1 MKTQIPVFCRTKRQ
15 KSQFLETIDAE
26 LRSILSGT
34 SLAIHAFKIDG
45 FDVIQKALGKTT
57 AKMLLRLIAKRATS
71 TLRDGDR
78 FLELSGERFAIM
90 QSDVDEPAKAE
101 ALAVRLHKSLNSP
114 YRIAGSLH
122 RISVRSGI
130 ALAPRDAKD
139 AAGVFDKAE
148 LALFSIPEGSQRH
161 RFYSEVREAFTL
173 DREGMARELR
183 AAFKTGQLKIYYQP
197 IIDIHKLEV
206 AGFEALMRWHHPD
219 HGLIPAANF
228 ISVAEETGQISELG
242 AWAVETA
249 CRDAVQWPGPYR
261 VSVNF
266 SGQQFGCENPVP
278 CVMHAL
284 EASGLEASRLEI
296 EITETALLENEET
309 VHRQLSS
316 LQRLGVKIAL
326 DDFGAA
332 YATLANLRDFHFDK
346 IKIDRS
352 FVGDMPDRKAC
363 AAIVKAVAGLAD
375 ALDIR
380 SVAEGVE
387 TMDQLCEVRASGC
400 SEIQGFYFSV
410 AVPAEQIPQTLKDC
424 EEKLA
429 SLK

>member
-1 MKTQIPVFCRTKRQ
+1 
-15 KSQFLETIDAE
+15 
-26 LRSILSGT
+26 
-34 SLAIHAFKIDG
+34 
-45 FDVIQKALGKTT
+45 
-57 AKMLLRLIAKRATS
+57 
-71 TLRDGDR
+71 
-78 FLELSGERFAIM
+78 M

-114 YRIAGSLH
+114 YRIAARCIGSA
-122 RISVRSGI
+122 SEAVI

-139 AAGVFDKAE
+139 AAGVFDKAGIGSVFHSRRF
-148 LALFSIPEGSQRH
+148 AAAQVLFGGSR
-161 RFYSEVREAFTL
+161 SFTL

-296 EITETALLENEET
+296 EITEPRFSRMKET
-309 VHRQLSS
+309 VHRQ
-316 LQRLGVKIAL
+316 
-326 DDFGAA
+326 F
-332 YATLANLRDFHFDK
+332 
-346 IKIDRS
+346 
-352 FVGDMPDRKAC
+352 PAC
-363 AAIVKAVAGLAD
+363 RGLASRSHSTTSAPRTRHWRICATSTSTRSRST
-375 ALDIR
+375 ALSWATCPTARRALPSSRRWLALQMR
-380 SVAEGVE
+380 SI
-387 TMDQLCEVRASGC
+387 SGLWPRV
-400 SEIQGFYFSV
+400 SRHGP
-410 AVPAEQIPQTLKDC
+410 AV
-424 EEKLA
+424 
-429 SLK
+429 